1 MPEKAS
7 REHVEMGGRN
17 PKKNDYEGVG
27 EKEEVPPEVKA
38 NYKGAANPFSK
49 VFSLYPV
56 PKVILH
62 SP

>member
-27 EKEEVPPEVKA
+27 GKRR
-38 NYKGAANPFSK
+38 GATRGEGQ
-49 VFSLYPV
+49 L
-56 PKVILH
+56 
-62 SP
+62 